1 MPARRAA
8 VRARHANRQ
17 PPERTR
23 LLRGIANG
31 LLIEAIAIG
40 VILGLAWVGARI

>member
-8 VRARHANRQ
+8 AGARHANRL
-17 PPERTR
+17 PPERAR
-23 LLRGIANG
+23 LLRGIAHG

-40 VILGLAWVGARI
+40 VILGLAWAGARI